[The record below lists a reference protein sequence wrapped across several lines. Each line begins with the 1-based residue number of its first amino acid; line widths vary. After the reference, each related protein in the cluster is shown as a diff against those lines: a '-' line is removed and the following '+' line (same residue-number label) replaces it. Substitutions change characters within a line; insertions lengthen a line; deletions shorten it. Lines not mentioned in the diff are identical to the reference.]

1 MARSTPTIPI
11 STLPSRDPKF
21 SISNNDWQRI
31 ESAYGP
37 AVPTDARKQIQRVM
51 LQFLQ
56 FVEAEQR
63 ARPVSEARKRVERVK
78 KAATEFKTAMF
89 EQDIGRDARTY
100 ANSLIRLYFNDARVK
115 SGDGPRQLGTL
126 MTSLIVACNR
136 ALRDL
141 NHPNNL
147 GLKKGEAWEGFV
159 CVLSAILKSHH
170 LPIEVR
176 KDSDKNK
183 TGKPS
188 PFVSFMRELQSC
200 LPDKF
205 RRSEHSDVALTEA
218 IYRARR
224 LGRVTR
230 GGRSRPE

>member
-1 MARSTPTIPI
+1 
-11 STLPSRDPKF
+11 
-21 SISNNDWQRI
+21 
-31 ESAYGP
+31 
-37 AVPTDARKQIQRVM
+37 M

-56 FVEAEQR
+56 FVEAEHR

-78 KAATEFKTAMF
+78 KAAIEFKTAIF
-89 EQDIGRDARTY
+89 EQDVGRDPRTY
-100 ANSLIRLYFNDARVK
+100 ANSLIRLYFNDARLE

-126 MTSLIVACNR
+126 MTPLIVACNH
-136 ALRDL
+136 ALQNI

-147 GLKKGEAWEGFV
+147 GFEKGEAWNGLV
-159 CVLSAILKSHH
+159 CDLTAILKRHH

-188 PFVSFMRELQSC
+188 PFFSFMRELQSC

-224 LGRVTR
+224 LGRVTKS
-230 GGRSRPE
+230 GPSRPQ